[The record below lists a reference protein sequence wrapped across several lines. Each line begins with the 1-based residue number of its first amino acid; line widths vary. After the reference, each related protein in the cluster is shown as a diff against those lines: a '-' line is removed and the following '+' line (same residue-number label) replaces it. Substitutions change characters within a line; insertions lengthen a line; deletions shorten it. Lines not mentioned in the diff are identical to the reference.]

1 MSSEDKKKKKG
12 EKKVPCGI
20 IYFIINVTKTLFSA
34 FIYNSKEHNIL
45 LVTDSESLKV
55 NKDW

>member
-1 MSSEDKKKKKG
+1 LPSTKKKKKK
-12 EKKVPCGI
+12 KKVPCGI
-20 IYFIINVTKTLFSA
+20 IYFITKTLFSA

-45 LVTDSESLKV
+45 LVTDSENLKV